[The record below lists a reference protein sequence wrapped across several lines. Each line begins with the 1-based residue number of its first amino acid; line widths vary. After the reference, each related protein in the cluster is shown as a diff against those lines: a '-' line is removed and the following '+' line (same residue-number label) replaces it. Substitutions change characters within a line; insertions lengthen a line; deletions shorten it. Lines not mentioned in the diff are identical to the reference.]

1 MQENLIKKI
10 SKEKIYPIIRCSEPK
25 DAIDTANALIEGGIR
40 VLEISVENT
49 SIYEAIHEV
58 SKYAVVAAGGII
70 TAQQADK
77 AVDAGAEILSS
88 PIFQMNMVKISKDKE
103 IPLIACASTPNEA
116 YNAWKTRVPLIKIFP
131 AKALGGTLYIE
142 DLLRP
147 MPFLNIMPSGDITLE
162 EVPSYIK
169 AGAIAVGVGRSFYQN
184 STFKEITQKAKNIIE
199 KLKDL

>member
-10 SKEKIYPIIRCSEPK
+10 SKEKIYPIIRCSDAK
-25 DAIDTANALIEGGIR
+25 SAIDTASALIEGGIK
-40 VLEISVENT
+40 VLEINVENA

-58 SKYAVVAAGGII
+58 SKNAVVAAGGII

-77 AVDAGAEILSS
+77 AVDAGAEIISS

-131 AKALGGTLYIE
+131 AKALGGILYIE

-147 MPFLNIMPSGDITLE
+147 MPFLNIMPSGDITLD
-162 EVPSYIK
+162 EVPLYIK
-169 AGAIAVGVGRSFYQN
+169 AGAVAVGVGRNFYQN
-184 STFKEITQKAKNIIE
+184 STFKEITQKAKETLN

>member
-10 SKEKIYPIIRCSEPK
+10 SKEKIYPIIRCSEAK
-25 DAIDTANALIEGGIR
+25 DAIDTANALIEGGIK
-40 VLEISVENT
+40 VLEINVENA

-58 SKYAVVAAGGII
+58 SKNAVVAAGGII

-77 AVDAGAEILSS
+77 AVDAGAEIISS

-103 IPLIACASTPNEA
+103 IPLIACASTSNEA

-131 AKALGGTLYIE
+131 AKAMGGVLYIE

-147 MPFLNIMPSGDITLE
+147 MPFLNIMPSGNINLE
-162 EVPSYIK
+162 EVPDYIK
-169 AGAIAVGVGRSFYQN
+169 AGAMAVGVGRSFYEN
-184 STFKEITQKAKNIIE
+184 SSFSEITKKAKDIIE
-199 KLKDL
+199 RLKAV